1 MLITRNT
8 QMASLPGDVETV
20 AGADELDELVVGA
33 IEHNT
38 VAKLVDAIFKL
49 FHAMN
54 IESA

>member
-20 AGADELDELVVGA
+20 AVADEHELVVGA
-33 IEHNT
+33 IEHDT